1 MNSLNGKIQQ
11 TKTTNTTETGLHQ
24 SAMLRGNER
33 QSDCTRAQCFV
44 AMNGTAPE
52 RNASWQ

>member
-11 TKTTNTTETGLHQ
+11 TKTTNTAETELHQ

-33 QSDCTRAQCFV
+33 QSDC
-44 AMNGTAPE
+44 
-52 RNASWQ
+52 NALHDCVNVTM